1 MKTSFYLLNNHLKN
15 KEVIMQKMSPTP
27 KRPQGIERISEA
39 VSNLLPP
46 PLAPLHQTFI
56 EQKAGINE
64 KRAELLRKREN
75 VRNEGY
81 AAATRLMTPSAE
93 QLQTIGVSYL
103 ELFNKQRSSKDE
115 TR

>member
-1 MKTSFYLLNNHLKN
+1 
-15 KEVIMQKMSPTP
+15 MQKISPTQ
-27 KRPQGIERISEA
+27 KRPQAIDRIATA
-39 VSNLLPP
+39 VSSLIFP
-46 PLAPLHQTFI
+46 PLAPLYQAFI

-103 ELFNKQRSSKDE
+103 ELINKQRSSKDE
-115 TR
+115 

>member
-1 MKTSFYLLNNHLKN
+1 
-15 KEVIMQKMSPTP
+15 MQKMSPTQ
-27 KRPQGIERISEA
+27 KKPQAIERIAAA
-39 VSNLLPP
+39 VSSLLFP

-56 EQKAGINE
+56 EQKVGISE
-64 KRAELLRKREN
+64 KRSELLRKRES

-103 ELFNKQRSSKDE
+103 ELINKQRSSKDE
-115 TR
+115 QAR